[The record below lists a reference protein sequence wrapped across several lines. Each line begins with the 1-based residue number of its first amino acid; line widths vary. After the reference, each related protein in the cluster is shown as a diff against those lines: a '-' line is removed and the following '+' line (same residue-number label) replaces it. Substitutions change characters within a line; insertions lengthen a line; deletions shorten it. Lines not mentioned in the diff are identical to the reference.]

1 MGYNTVF
8 PRQDAPVGLFEPK
21 YHSKRRKI
29 MRTLSPFKQG
39 FLGGLVA
46 LGVAALVFVAGVALA
61 QDGYDPEK
69 DIDNNGQIDVI
80 DIQEV
85 AESWDTAG
93 SPRGVL
99 HVFAT
104 SATFN
109 GAGPAGYGR
118 TAMHDACR
126 AEDPSSHF
134 CTIQE
139 IENAWKTT
147 GIDIV
152 TSSQAWVDNA
162 IVGTVNSNYGGD
174 TQTSSDWYGGSA
186 LGDFPYNCN
195 AWTVSGNANRG
206 LILNNGAISPAVE
219 ACDDVHPIAC
229 CK

>member
-1 MGYNTVF
+1 VS
-8 PRQDAPVGLFEPK
+8 LFEPNNPYQEEK
-21 YHSKRRKI
+21 T

-39 FLGGLVA
+39 FLGGLIA
-46 LGVAALVFVAGVALA
+46 LGVAVLIFVAGAALA
-61 QDGYDPEK
+61 QEGYDPEK
-69 DIDNNGQIDVI
+69 DVDNNGQIDVI

-104 SATFN
+104 SAQFN

-118 TAMHDACR
+118 SGMHDACR

-147 GIDIV
+147 GVDFV
-152 TSSQAWVDNA
+152 ASGLSWVDNA
-162 IVGTVNSNYGGD
+162 IVGTVNSDYAGD
-174 TQTSSDWYGGSA
+174 TQVSSDWYGGNA
-186 LGDFPYNCN
+186 AGDYPYNCN
-195 AWTVSGNANRG
+195 AWTINTNTGRG

-219 ACDDVHPIAC
+219 ACDDVHPISC